1 MQKVILFQEYKFVLI
16 SEKIIS
22 VINPMSRLME
32 KSIKSQ

>member
-22 VINPMSRLME
+22 VINPMRLME